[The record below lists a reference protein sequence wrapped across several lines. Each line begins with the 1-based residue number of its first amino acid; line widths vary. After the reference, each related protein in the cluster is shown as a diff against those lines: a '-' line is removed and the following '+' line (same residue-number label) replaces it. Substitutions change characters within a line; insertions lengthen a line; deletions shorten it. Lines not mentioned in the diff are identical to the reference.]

1 MCQTMHYIVSRRFTI
16 IVCCISQEKFALFNT
31 FFIEGHI
38 NVHFEFHNFQS
49 IVVVLFSGYKLQ
61 GLYDSINWTDFHSLL
76 LKMDQ
81 FVKRFSLGYLIL

>member
-1 MCQTMHYIVSRRFTI
+1 MHYIDSKRFTI
-16 IVCCISQEKFALFNT
+16 IVCCISQEKVALFNT
-31 FFIEGHI
+31 FLLRGILII
-38 NVHFEFHNFQS
+38 NVHFEFYNFQS
-49 IVVVLFSGYKLQ
+49 VVVVLFSGYKLQ